1 MPYTD
6 KSLKCR
12 DCGADFLFTAGEQ
25 AFYQEKGFQ
34 HPPGRCPVC
43 RSRKRQSQSNGSSR
57 QMTMRA
63 SGSPGG
69 ATEGGGRA
77 GNRSKPMY
85 PAVCDRCGKETTVP
99 FQPRGDRPVYC
110 RDCYQAMRH

>member
-6 KSLKCR
+6 KSITCR

-34 HPPGRCPVC
+34 HPPSRCPSC
-43 RSRKRQSQSNGSSR
+43 RSQKRQSQGGGSSR
-57 QMTMRA
+57 QTTMRA
-63 SGSPGG
+63 SGGPGG
-69 ATEGGGRA
+69 ETGGGGRA
-77 GNRSKPMY
+77 GDQSRAKY
-85 PAVCDRCGKETTVP
+85 PAVCDQCGKETTVP

-110 RDCYQAMRH
+110 RDCYQAMRR